1 MNKLFNWKYLIFFSF
16 FWLFGLSAQV
26 NAQSCPH
33 PACGPG
39 LPCCYGQTRI
49 DKIVDCDYDG
59 AGVCRPTDWDLI
71 WVSCDSGSCS
81 SGSVCSSNDHCV
93 DNIYGCNVAAGCS
106 SATCCGPGV
115 VSSTATPAPT
125 GGGGG
130 PTSTPVPTST
140 PTSTPTPTPTPTPT
154 TPASCTVTT
163 SGTYTLDVGSTVTV
177 SPNITPVGGTIQS
190 VAFNVG
196 NSSVASVCA
205 TSTPNPPGCPAGS
218 GSYTDLTSPYQAYLT
233 GQSSGSTTLSVVVT
247 MNGGAT
253 CTQSGGPA
261 SVSVTNSV
269 GWWQCVGGDAIAG
282 AGTITSL
289 IPASA
294 SSPVLIRDNFSPNGY
309 SGVPSAGTS
318 GAGAINLAAG
328 TPSEEFAGNGRFF
341 SLETT
346 SRSCLTIRPHIES

>member
-1 MNKLFNWKYLIFFSF
+1 MIKSFIPFAIFFVF
-16 FWLFGLSAQV
+16 LFLASSNVYAQT
-26 NAQSCPH
+26 CPH
-33 PACGPG
+33 SACGAPG
-39 LPCCYGQTRI
+39 LPCCYSQTRI
-49 DKIVDCDYDG
+49 DKVLGCEVIS
-59 AGVCRPTDWDLI
+59 GVCQPNDWDLI
-71 WVSCDSGSCS
+71 WVDCDSGTCA
-81 SGSVCSSNDHCV
+81 SGPVCSSNDRCV
-93 DNIYGCNVAAGCS
+93 NDPVYGCQMAYGCS

-140 PTSTPTPTPTPTPT
+140 PTPTPTSTPTPT

-177 SPNITPVGGTIQS
+177 SPKITPVGGTIQS

-253 CTQSGGPA
+253 CTQSGGDA

-294 SSPVLIRDNFSPNGY
+294 SSPVLIRDNFSPNGEQRLY
-309 SGVPSAGTS
+309 Q
-318 GAGAINLAAG
+318 
-328 TPSEEFAGNGRFF
+328 
-341 SLETT
+341 
-346 SRSCLTIRPHIES
+346 